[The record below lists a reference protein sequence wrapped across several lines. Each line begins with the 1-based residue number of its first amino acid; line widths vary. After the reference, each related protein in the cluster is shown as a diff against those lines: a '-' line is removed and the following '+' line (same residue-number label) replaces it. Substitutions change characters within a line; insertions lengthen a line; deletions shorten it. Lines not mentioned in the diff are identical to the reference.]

1 MHCCSISVGFIQ
13 LLQYLSQHART
24 SFLLSIHSSALAR
37 HDFAFSL
44 QILSFLVALCLLGI
58 TGLSATAI
66 LRSKED
72 YWTAFDSNGQKPA
85 FKFQ

>member
-1 MHCCSISVGFIQ
+1 MFSCPS
-13 LLQYLSQHART
+13 LSSGAT
-24 SFLLSIHSSALAR
+24 YVCPL
-37 HDFAFSL
+37 L

-72 YWTAFDSNGQKPA
+72 YWTAFDSNGQKPT